1 MRKNI
6 RSEKIILII
15 VMILLIVLFF
25 PYIKA
30 EYLTAKYG
38 DEFDDGY
45 EQTGMINGI
54 EYFRVVEYNDSK
66 AVVCYIIE
74 NHSSLVKIWFE
85 RNDDNVWEEVSW
97 DCVWSKTGSADN
109 FCWPYYR

>member
-6 RSEKIILII
+6 RSKKIILII

-38 DEFDDGY
+38 D
-45 EQTGMINGI
+45 
-54 EYFRVVEYNDSK
+54 
-66 AVVCYIIE
+66 
-74 NHSSLVKIWFE
+74 
-85 RNDDNVWEEVSW
+85 
-97 DCVWSKTGSADN
+97 
-109 FCWPYYR
+109 

>member
-1 MRKNI
+1 
-6 RSEKIILII
+6 
-15 VMILLIVLFF
+15 MILLIVLFF

-66 AVVCYIIE
+66 AVVCYIVE
-74 NHSSLVKIWFE
+74 NHSSLAKIWSNEMTIMCGRKSAGTVFGQK
-85 RNDDNVWEEVSW
+85 S
-97 DCVWSKTGSADN
+97 GSADN